1 MNYLSALSSLSLL
14 CDQQLLDFS
23 VQVSAELKGEL
34 LAVLSAFCWAGSA
47 SVYRKGLQGIDAW
60 SGNFIRTGLAA
71 VGFFVIMA
79 AKGSL
84 SHTLFNIDSSILF
97 WLIFSAFFAFFL
109 GDSLFL
115 FALKKIGVSKTV
127 PLSSTFPL
135 FVVVWSFV
143 IFRKPVSIPVI
154 AGTFLIIFAIKLIS
168 EEKKDIS
175 NTDSKGVLFAL
186 LAAVCWSV
194 SILVL
199 DHLVEL
205 LPSEAVAGFRFLIT
219 FVLVGALLSKSK
231 FTYTK
236 HAFLWIGVGGVAIL
250 ILGNYTFLEAIRMA
264 GSAAVA
270 PISAIYPVISVL
282 LAALF
287 LREKLTRN
295 IVGGTLFS
303 FTGVLIIVL
312 GSAL

>member
-1 MNYLSALSSLSLL
+1 MNYLSALSSLLIP
-14 CDQQLLDFS
+14 CDQQLFDFS
-23 VQVSAELKGEL
+23 VQLSAELKGEL

-84 SHTLFNIDSSILF
+84 SHALSDIDSSIFF

-135 FVVVWSFV
+135 FAVVWSFV
-143 IFRKPVSIPVI
+143 IFRRPVSIPVI
-154 AGTFLIIFAIKLIS
+154 AGTLLIIFAIKLIS
-168 EEKKDIS
+168 EEKEDIS
-175 NTDSKGVLFAL
+175 STDSKGVLFAL

-199 DHLVEL
+199 DHLVVL

-219 FVLVGALLSKSK
+219 FVLVGALLSKGK

-303 FTGVLIIVL
+303 FAGVLIIVL